1 MATFNTADT
10 IVARATPPGRGGIA
24 VVRLSGAEVKSI
36 AEHLLGTVPVPRHA
50 TFAEFSCKDDGVID
64 TGIALYFPAPNS
76 FTGEDVLELQGH
88 GSPIVTEMLIEKIC
102 SLGAR
107 VAEPGE
113 FSRRAFLNDK
123 IDLAQAEAIADL
135 IDSSSQTAAR
145 AARRSL
151 QGKFS
156 ELIISLNE
164 EVTALRVY
172 VEAAMDFPEEE
183 IDFLGDEALAS
194 RLEVVQQKFSAVEH
208 TVQQGCL
215 LRDGVTVVIAGRPN
229 AGKSSL
235 LNALAG
241 YAAAIVT
248 EIPGTTRDLVREH
261 IELHG
266 LPVHII
272 DTAGLRQTGDV
283 VEEEGVRRAQQEL
296 SNADHALVI
305 IDSSSDSDVVINA
318 LLGEL
323 PEGLRYTVV
332 RNKADLSGEQPGL
345 SVDLKDTVSISAL
358 TGAGIAEL
366 REHLELILGYQPAAE
381 GSVTA
386 RRRHLESLRKAM
398 AYFAEA
404 CRVLKEESAAELM
417 AEELLQV
424 QNELAEITGQFS
436 SDDLLGRIFED
447 FCIGK

>member
-36 AEHLLGTVPVPRHA
+36 AEHLLGAIPVPRHA

-107 VAEPGE
+107 LAEPGE

-135 IDSSSQTAAR
+135 IDTSTHTAAR

-183 IDFLGDEALAS
+183 IDFLGDEALAN

-215 LRDGVTVVIAGRPN
+215 LRDGVTVVLAGRPN

-241 YAAAIVT
+241 YEAAIVT
-248 EIPGTTRDLVREH
+248 EIPGTTRDH
-261 IELHG
+261 
-266 LPVHII
+266 
-272 DTAGLRQTGDV
+272 
-283 VEEEGVRRAQQEL
+283 
-296 SNADHALVI
+296 
-305 IDSSSDSDVVINA
+305 
-318 LLGEL
+318 
-323 PEGLRYTVV
+323 
-332 RNKADLSGEQPGL
+332 PG
-345 SVDLKDTVSISAL
+345 
-358 TGAGIAEL
+358 
-366 REHLELILGYQPAAE
+366 P
-381 GSVTA
+381 GS
-386 RRRHLESLRKAM
+386 
-398 AYFAEA
+398 
-404 CRVLKEESAAELM
+404 
-417 AEELLQV
+417 
-424 QNELAEITGQFS
+424 
-436 SDDLLGRIFED
+436 
-447 FCIGK
+447 